1 MKLSFSFL
9 AVANLNTTLKICLT
23 DDQTIATGVIYVQNV
38 FNMVRE
44 LLKNLR
50 VYIGVDLP
58 K

>member
-23 DDQTIATGVIYVQNV
+23 DDQTIATGVIYVPNV

-50 VYIGVDLP
+50 VGVDSP